1 MKYKDINSE
10 TCNNAYSLH
19 KDYKA
24 KQVKDM
30 PDDMKHL
37 FYRLFALRQMATDN
51 YMTRPAVLKE
61 IYDRI

>member
-1 MKYKDINSE
+1 M
-10 TCNNAYSLH
+10 TNNAYSLH
-19 KDYKA
+19 KDYKT